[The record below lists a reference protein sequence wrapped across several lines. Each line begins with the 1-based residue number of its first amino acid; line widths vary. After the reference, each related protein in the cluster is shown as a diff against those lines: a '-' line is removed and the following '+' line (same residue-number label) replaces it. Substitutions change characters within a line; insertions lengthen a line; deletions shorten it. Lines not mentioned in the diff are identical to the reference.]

1 MSRFI
6 RSNFRLKTLA
16 DNSFRAI
23 NEGAYN
29 AEKYDFSRHS
39 SLCIK
44 KQILTCPHAPLIT
57 EIKISS
63 PSRGKIMDSID
74 NNLVEIAKTMVSAG
88 AISLSV
94 LTQPYLFDGSID
106 YLAMIRKTINIPLLM
121 KDIIV
126 SDVQIDCAKRI
137 GADCI
142 LLIKAMFDNDLT
154 EGSLE
159 KFSEYAAKKGLQV
172 LVEVHS
178 EQEFE
183 DVVSYRR
190 KYYDLIGVNNRDLNN
205 LDVDISTTARLLKK
219 VNKGKNIVVSESGI
233 TKAAEIRYLKEAG
246 ADCFL
251 IGTSILASASI
262 ESKLKELYFSL

>member
-6 RSNFRLKTLA
+6 RSNFRLRTLA

-23 NEGAYN
+23 DEGAYN
-29 AEKYDFSRHS
+29 ADKYDFTRHS

-44 KQILTCPHAPLIT
+44 KQILSCPHAPLIT

-63 PSRGKIMDSID
+63 PSRGKIIDSIN
-74 NNLVEIAKTMVSAG
+74 NNLVEIAKTMVSSG
-88 AISLSV
+88 AIGISV
-94 LTQPYLFDGSID
+94 LTQPYLFDGSIN
-106 YLAMIRKTINIPLLM
+106 YLAMIRKAINIPLLM

-126 SDVQIDCAKRI
+126 SEVQIDCAKRI
-137 GADCI
+137 GADYI
-142 LLIKAMFDNDLT
+142 LLIKTIFDNNLT

-159 KFSEYAAKKGLQV
+159 KFSEYATKKGLQV

-178 EQEFE
+178 EHEFE
-183 DVVSYRR
+183 EVVRYRT

-205 LDVDISTTARLLKK
+205 LDVDISTTERLLKK
-219 VNKGKNIVVSESGI
+219 VNKGNNIVVSESGI
-233 TKAAEIRYLKEAG
+233 SKPSEIQYLKAAG

-251 IGTSILASASI
+251 IGTSILDSGNI